1 MLEDKFE
8 DSSLFD
14 LIKIDMTNFNLFNE
28 KIFDIVLMN
37 PPFGTKIA
45 GIDVKFIE
53 QAIKSCKGNIYSLHK
68 SSTAEFLKKKAGEW
82 GYGMEILDKINFPL
96 PKRFDK
102 VKGVK
107 GGKYHKKEVAFTEVD
122 FIVFYPL

>member
-53 QAIKSCKGNIYSLHK
+53 
-68 SSTAEFLKKKAGEW
+68 
-82 GYGMEILDKINFPL
+82 
-96 PKRFDK
+96 
-102 VKGVK
+102 
-107 GGKYHKKEVAFTEVD
+107 
-122 FIVFYPL
+122 

>member
-1 MLEDKFE
+1 
-8 DSSLFD
+8 
-14 LIKIDMTNFNLFNE
+14 MTNFNLFKE

-68 SSTAEFLKKKAGEW
+68 SSTAEFLKKKAG
-82 GYGMEILDKINFPL
+82 
-96 PKRFDK
+96 
-102 VKGVK
+102 